1 MRFLLLWLSLI
12 LFSACGTVQDHRI
25 RQYSRDY
32 AKLPEAAQI
41 RVKEGIIQIGDT
53 PLMVYLALGYAKTE
67 MTTESGELV
76 WTYWAE
82 LEPRP
87 DLPHDPRFRFYTQN
101 EMRFPAL
108 SKLYK
113 LTLTFNSGKL
123 TDFKTEPSREAY

>member
-1 MRFLLLWLSLI
+1 MRSLLLWLPLI

-87 DLPHDPRFRFYTQN
+87 DLPQDPKFRFYTQN

-108 SKLYK
+108 SELYK

-123 TDFKTEPSREAY
+123 TDFKTQPAREAY